1 MLGLDIHF
9 RFRYKSFMMII
20 RKKRIF
26 LSALSLFFIF
36 AFINCVSVEKRF
48 KKGEEMERKG
58 RLEDAARYYIKVL
71 AKDPTFE
78 DARQRLENV
87 GARAIDIFLNQAYAY
102 ESAKAYEDTVRVLNR
117 IDDLRRRAEKVG
129 VRLPVPDDYAD
140 FQQEMT
146 GAAIASLFEQGE
158 YSEHAGDWT
167 EALRKYDRLKRIYPL
182 SPAENMRA
190 DQARGRVYTKWAEQD
205 LARQYYRAAFRHAQ
219 KTIDIIGPGKGP
231 GITAREIQRIAL
243 TAGTLTVAILPFW
256 SSERVADEAP
266 RGMARELYDILLYEY
281 LSEPVLFVAVADPG
295 MVHREIRRLRFR
307 DRALSRNMAVRVGQN
322 INTDFVVIGSIESY
336 LQEEK
341 DPQEKVHKVR
351 LRKDKSSFTTYVEKK
366 YTVKLTVEVEYQI
379 IDSTR
384 HRVIEEKTI
393 NTKVSDKFRRGYFDG
408 DYTTLDL
415 SRSERRLFN
424 TEEWRRSEKK
434 LEDKLIDKLAERL
447 ADRIYKRILGLIK

>member
-1 MLGLDIHF
+1 
-9 RFRYKSFMMII
+9 MMII

-26 LSALSLFFIF
+26 FSAFSLFLIF
-36 AFINCVSVEKRF
+36 AFINCASVEKRF

-58 RLEDAARYYIKVL
+58 RFEEAARYYIKVL
-71 AKDPTFE
+71 AKDPAFE
-78 DARQRLENV
+78 DARHRLENV
-87 GARAIDIFLNQAYAY
+87 GARAIDIFLKQAYAY

-129 VRLPVPDDYAD
+129 VRLPVPEDYAD
-140 FQQEMT
+140 FRQEMT

-190 DQARGRVYTKWAEQD
+190 DQARARVYTKWAEQD

-219 KTIDIIGPGKGP
+219 KAIDILGPDKGP
-231 GITAREIQRIAL
+231 GITALEIQRVAL

-256 SSERVADEAP
+256 SSEKVGDEAP

-295 MVHREIRRLRFR
+295 TVHREIRRLRFR
-307 DRALSRNMAVRVGQN
+307 DRALSRNMAARVGQN
-322 INTDFVVIGSIESY
+322 INTDFVVIGSMQSY

-351 LRKDKSSFTTYVEKK
+351 LRKDKSSFTTYLEKK
-366 YTVKLTVEVEYQI
+366 YTVKLTVEVKYQI
-379 IDSTR
+379 IDSAR
-384 HRVIEEKTI
+384 RRVIEEKTI

-424 TEEWRRSEKK
+424 TEEWRRAEKK

-447 ADRIYKRILGLIK
+447 ADSIYKRILRLIK

>member
-1 MLGLDIHF
+1 
-9 RFRYKSFMMII
+9 
-20 RKKRIF
+20 
-26 LSALSLFFIF
+26 
-36 AFINCVSVEKRF
+36 
-48 KKGEEMERKG
+48 
-58 RLEDAARYYIKVL
+58 
-71 AKDPTFE
+71 
-78 DARQRLENV
+78 
-87 GARAIDIFLNQAYAY
+87 
-102 ESAKAYEDTVRVLNR
+102 
-117 IDDLRRRAEKVG
+117 
-129 VRLPVPDDYAD
+129 
-140 FQQEMT
+140 
-146 GAAIASLFEQGE
+146 
-158 YSEHAGDWT
+158 
-167 EALRKYDRLKRIYPL
+167 
-182 SPAENMRA
+182 
-190 DQARGRVYTKWAEQD
+190 
-205 LARQYYRAAFRHAQ
+205 
-219 KTIDIIGPGKGP
+219 
-231 GITAREIQRIAL
+231 
-243 TAGTLTVAILPFW
+243 
-256 SSERVADEAP
+256 
-266 RGMARELYDILLYEY
+266 MARELYDILLYEY

-379 IDSTR
+379 IDSTKR
-384 HRVIEEKTI
+384 RVIEEKTI
-393 NTKVSDKFRRGYFDG
+393 NTNVSDKLRRGYFDG

>member
-1 MLGLDIHF
+1 
-9 RFRYKSFMMII
+9 MMII

-26 LSALSLFFIF
+26 LSALSLLLFFSL
-36 AFINCVSVEKRF
+36 INCASVEKRF

-58 RLEDAARYYIKVL
+58 RFEEAARYYIKVL

-78 DARQRLENV
+78 DAQQRLENV
-87 GARAIDIFLNQAYAY
+87 GARAIDISLKQAYAY

-129 VRLPVPDDYAD
+129 VMLAVPDDYAD
-140 FQQEMT
+140 FRREMV

-167 EALRKYDRLKRIYPL
+167 EALRKYERLKRLYPL
-182 SPAENMRA
+182 SPAENIRA
-190 DQARGRVYTKWAEQD
+190 DQARARVYTKWAEQD
-205 LARQYYRAAFRHAQ
+205 LARQYYRAAFDHAQ
-219 KTIDIIGPGKGP
+219 KAINILGPDRGP
-231 GITAREIQRIAL
+231 SITAQEIQRVAL
-243 TAGTLTVAILPFW
+243 TAGTRTVAILPLW

-295 MVHREIRRLRFR
+295 LVHREIRRLRFR
-307 DRALSRNMAVRVGQN
+307 DRALSRNMAARVGQN
-322 INTDFVVIGSIESY
+322 INTDFVVIGIMESY

-341 DPQEKVHKVR
+341 DPQEKVLKVS
-351 LRKDKSSFTTYVEKK
+351 LRKDKSSYTTYLEKK
-366 YTVKLTVEVEYQI
+366 YTLKLTVEVRYQI

-384 HRVIEEKTI
+384 RRVIEEKTI
-393 NTKVSDKFRRGYFDG
+393 NTNVSDKFKRGYFDG

-424 TEEWRRSEKK
+424 TEEWRRAEKK
-434 LEDKLIDKLAERL
+434 LEDKLIDKLAESL
-447 ADRIYKRILGLIK
+447 ADSIYKRILRLIK